1 MLKIKYNLTMNHLIS
16 SNKFIYPTQISVDQ
30 QDDTKY
36 HAEGL
41 KNKLF
46 YFVGL
51 NKIRHNKKNNL
62 FTCIYNLI
70 LFSFF
75 RVFVRTNDRFSL
87 KIGVSF
93 IHFNH

>member
-30 QDDTKY
+30 QDNTKY

-41 KNKLF
+41 KKLKHLFF

-51 NKIRHNKKNNL
+51 NKIRHNKK
-62 FTCIYNLI
+62 
-70 LFSFF
+70 
-75 RVFVRTNDRFSL
+75 
-87 KIGVSF
+87 
-93 IHFNH
+93 